1 MVTDN
6 FPDISFIEDTTIEDV
21 LTQMINDYQT
31 KYKEITTKEVSLAQ
45 ADPHRLIMYACAV
58 QIYQAMQYADYAGKS
73 SFLKYAKGDY
83 LDNLVAIRG
92 ITRLGATAASTV
104 LKFSLSE
111 PISSV
116 VAIPAGTRATNGN
129 EVYFATDEYAEI
141 AAGDTE
147 VSVAATCTETGS
159 LGNDFA
165 EGEFNVLVNALPY
178 VVSVANTSQTFGGSD
193 EEDDDTLKER
203 AYETPNSYSTAGP
216 TGAYSYFAK
225 QVDQSISDVVIR
237 SDSPGVVKVIFVT
250 DSGMPDSA
258 LIQKVQD
265 ALEDRAVRPLT
276 DKVEVSAPETQA
288 YDIDLTYYISSS
300 EKASVAA
307 IQENVEAAVAVYNA
321 WQTEKI
327 GRDINPSY
335 LVQKLMD
342 AGVKRAVV
350 SSPTFAVL
358 DNDTIAAT
366 GTVSVKYG
374 GLEDD

>member
-141 AAGDTE
+141 AAGEAE

-178 VVSVANTSQTFGGSD
+178 VVSVVNTSQTFGGSD

-203 AYETPNSYSTAGP
+203 AYETPSSYSTAGP

-250 DSGMPDSA
+250 DSGMPDGA

-276 DKVEVSAPETQA
+276 DKVEVSAPEAQA
-288 YDIDLTYYISSS
+288 YDIDLTYYVSSS

-307 IQENVEAAVAVYNA
+307 IQENVETAVTVYNA

-342 AGVKRAVV
+342 AGVKRTVV

>member
-45 ADPHRLIMYACAV
+45 ADPYRLIMYSCAV

-141 AAGDTE
+141 AAGETE

-178 VVSVANTSQTFGGSD
+178 VVSVVNTSQTFGGSD

-237 SDSPGVVKVIFVT
+237 SDTPGVVKVIVVT

-276 DKVEVSAPETQA
+276 DKVEVSAPEAQT

-300 EKASVAA
+300 EKASVTA
-307 IQENVEAAVAVYNA
+307 IQENVATAVEVYNA

-342 AGVKRAVV
+342 AGVKRTVV
-350 SSPTFAVL
+350 SIPTFAVL
-358 DNDTIAAT
+358 DNDTIAVT

>member
-6 FPDISFIEDTTIEDV
+6 FPDISFIDDTTIEEV

-31 KYKEITTKEVSLAQ
+31 KYKEVTKKEVSLAQ
-45 ADPHRLIMYACAV
+45 ADPHRLIMYSCAV
-58 QIYQAMQYADYAGKS
+58 QIYQAMQYADYAGKV
-73 SFLKYAKGDY
+73 SFLKYARGDY

-92 ITRLGATAASTV
+92 ITRLQATAASTV

-116 VAIPAGTRATNGN
+116 VGIPAGTRATNGN
-129 EVYFATDEYAEI
+129 DVYFATDEYAEI
-141 AAGDTE
+141 KAGETE
-147 VSVAATCTETGS
+147 VSVAATCTEKGS
-159 LGNDFA
+159 LGNNFA

-178 VVSVANTSQTFGGSD
+178 VVSVVNTSKTFGGSD
-193 EEDDDTLKER
+193 LEDDDSLKER
-203 AYETPNSYSTAGP
+203 AYEMPNSYSTAGP
-216 TGAYSYFAK
+216 TGAYSYFVK

-237 SDSPGVVKVIFVT
+237 SDTPGVVKVIFVT

-265 ALEDRAVRPLT
+265 ALEDRDVRPLT
-276 DKVEVSAPETQA
+276 DKVEVAAPGIQT
-288 YDIDLTYYISSS
+288 YNIDLTYYISSS

-307 IQENVEAAVAVYNA
+307 IQENIIAAVTVYNT

-335 LVQKLMD
+335 LIQKIME
-342 AGVKRAVV
+342 AGAKRTVVV
-350 SSPTFAVL
+350 SPSFAVL
-358 DNDTIAAT
+358 DNGTIAAT